1 MKHQIRKQSGFTLIE
16 LMIVVA
22 IIGILAAIAL
32 PAYQNYTIRAANN
45 ACLGEARAWMGA
57 VVADIANGEVD
68 DDIGDFVP
76 RACGDG
82 PAVADVRDAY
92 EATNATNATVTFTQ
106 SAQGDT
112 DVDCNAG
119 SASCALQ

>member
-1 MKHQIRKQSGFTLIE
+1 MMKHQIRKQSGFTLIE

-57 VVADIANGEVD
+57 VVADIANGEAD

-76 RACGDG
+76 RACGAG
-82 PAVADVRDAY
+82 PAVADVRTAY
-92 EATNATNATVTFTQ
+92 ATNAVVTFTQ